1 MTQKLKHWQL
11 WLISL
16 TVIVLAIATGFI
28 VFKPANKPT
37 TEPSPT
43 ETMETSTETMETESD
58 SKNANELNTQVENNQ
73 PKTFT
78 SQKGVTITLE
88 NFNNTMSCPLII
100 KGSVSGV
107 WFFEAGFTVQLVSD
121 QGTVA
126 TFLARAIED
135 NWMTEQ
141 PVNFLAEYDC
151 AQCPEDTNLELRLQ
165 KSNPSGLPDF
175 DDYVSLPIS
184 LKDCR

>member
-43 ETMETSTETMETESD
+43 ETMETESD
-58 SKNANELNTQVENNQ
+58 SKNANQLNTQVENNQ

-78 SQKGVTITLE
+78 SQKGVMITLE

-151 AQCPEDTNLELRLQ
+151 AQCPEDANLELRLQ
-165 KSNPSGLPDF
+165 KSNPSGLLDF

-184 LKDCR
+184 LKGCRQS

>member
-37 TEPSPT
+37 TEPS
-43 ETMETSTETMETESD
+43 STETIETEGD
-58 SKNANELNTQVENNQ
+58 SKNANQLNTQVENNQ

-78 SQKGVTITLE
+78 SQKGVMITLE

-151 AQCPEDTNLELRLQ
+151 AQCPENTNLELRLQ

-175 DDYVSLPIS
+175 DDYISLPIS
-184 LKDCR
+184 LKGCRQS

>member
-1 MTQKLKHWQL
+1 MTALVFININYLTQMLKHWQL

-37 TEPSPT
+37 TEPS
-43 ETMETSTETMETESD
+43 STETVKTEGD
-58 SKNANELNTQVENNQ
+58 SKNGNELNNQVENNQ

-107 WFFEAGFTVQLVSD
+107 WFFEAEFVIQLISNEI
-121 QGTVA
+121 
-126 TFLARAIED
+126 L
-135 NWMTEQ
+135 W
-141 PVNFLAEYDC
+141 LLSW
-151 AQCPEDTNLELRLQ
+151 LELSRII
-165 KSNPSGLPDF
+165 G
-175 DDYVSLPIS
+175 SLNS
-184 LKDCR
+184 Q